1 MADKKI
7 SALTAATTPLAGT
20 EVLPIVQSGSTVKVS
35 VANLTAGRSVAAS
48 SATFGPVGNFEDTP
62 FVQQLS
68 GFSTGNQN
76 YYQFRDANGVTAAIN
91 AWGSAYGSVYS
102 GGVALSTNMVN
113 TSALGGTLQ
122 YGQAGVA
129 TMYKQYDGKHYFYRA
144 APGTAGNPISFQEV
158 LTTDTNNNVTVSAG
172 NLVVGTAG
180 KGIDFSANGGDVLTQ
195 YDEGTFTPSQG
206 ANLIVVGSFSST
218 GTYTRIGRL
227 VFVTISL
234 SGSTSVA
241 WNASASVI
249 CGNLPFAVAS
259 GGSGT
264 GVAHDQAWSGT
275 STVVADGGSSLV
287 RAATAMG
294 ATPTARFSL
303 VYSV

>member
-20 EVLPIVQSGSTVKVS
+20 EVLPIVQSGTTVKVS

-172 NLVVGTAG
+172 NFVVGTAG
-180 KGIDFSANGGDVLTQ
+180 KGIDFSANGGDVLSQ
-195 YDEGTFTPSQG
+195 YDEGTWTPTYAG
-206 ANLIVVGSFSST
+206 WST
-218 GTYTRIGRL
+218 NPTLVSATYTRIGRIVHL
-227 VFVTISL
+227 NAIFFGGTTVGGASIGGLPKNNGGAVGGAAVSAFTAANPSTQLSGVIMDYATTITNINAVTIGGNYWTL
-234 SGSTSVA
+234 STSY
-241 WNASASVI
+241 
-249 CGNLPFAVAS
+249 
-259 GGSGT
+259 
-264 GVAHDQAWSGT
+264 
-275 STVVADGGSSLV
+275 VVD
-287 RAATAMG
+287 
-294 ATPTARFSL
+294 
-303 VYSV
+303 